1 MKNIFKSIVA
11 IFIMFG
17 FLNAQILDVKILY
30 LEQKI
35 EKPPVLSNIID
46 EPEDLG
52 LKGAQVAIIDSNKSA
67 KFLNQNFELIEK
79 ISFDEN
85 ELIQAFEEFIKNKNA
100 YAILNVED
108 SLLEKLRAN
117 PLSKQ
122 SLLINASSQN
132 THLRSEICDKNLLH
146 TIASNAMLYD
156 GLMQFLV
163 KRDFKDIFLITGTNP
178 KDILISEDIKRAAK
192 KFGANII
199 KEKIWENNTDIR
211 RKASEEFPVFTQAKD
226 YDVILLADY
235 FGDFGESIYF
245 NTWLPRPI
253 AGTQGLTPVTWS
265 KVIEANGAAQ
275 MQSRFEKFSSRWMQS
290 RDYSNWVAIR
300 TIITSIAN
308 TKTAD
313 LNTNIDYIYSD
324 KFDLAAYMGRKL
336 SFRDYNGQLRMPIS
350 LVQPRALISISPQDG
365 FLHPITDLDTLGIAP
380 FEMKCKK

>member
-1 MKNIFKSIVA
+1 MKITLFL
-11 IFIMFG
+11 IMLSA

-35 EKPPVLSNIID
+35 QKPPVLSNIIE

-67 KFLNQNFELIEK
+67 KFLNQSFELIEK
-79 ISFDEN
+79 ISYDEN
-85 ELIQAFEEFIKNKNA
+85 ELIQAFEEFVKNKNA
-100 YAILNVED
+100 YVILNMED
-108 SLLEKLRAN
+108 SLLEKIRTN
-117 PLSKQ
+117 PLAKD
-122 SLLINASSQN
+122 SLLINASSQS
-132 THLRSEICDKNLLH
+132 THLRSEICDRNLLH

-163 KRDFKDIFLITGTNP
+163 KRDFKDIFLISGNNP
-178 KDILISEDIKRAAK
+178 KDILIKEDIKRAAK

-199 KEKIWENNTDIR
+199 KEKVWENTTDIR
-211 RKASEEFPVFTQAKD
+211 RKATEEFPVFTQAKD
-226 YDVILLADY
+226 YDLILVADY
-235 FGDFGESIYF
+235 YGDFGESMYF

-253 AGTQGLTPVTWS
+253 AGTQGLTPVTWN
-265 KVIEANGAAQ
+265 KVIESNGAAQ
-275 MQSRFEKFSSRWMQS
+275 MQSRFEKFASRWMES
-290 RDYSNWVAIR
+290 RDYSNWVAVR
-300 TIITSIAN
+300 AIITAITN

-313 LNTNIDYIYSD
+313 LKTNLDYIYSD

-336 SFRDYNGQLRMPIS
+336 SFREYNGQLRMPIA
-350 LVQPRALISISPQDG
+350 LVQPRALISTSPQAE

>member
-1 MKNIFKSIVA
+1 MKLLISIL
-11 IFIMFG
+11 FLFG

-46 EPEDLG
+46 EPNDLG

>member
-1 MKNIFKSIVA
+1 MKLLISIL
-11 IFIMFG
+11 FLFG

-46 EPEDLG
+46 EPNDLG

-67 KFLNQNFELIEK
+67 KFLNQSFELIEK
-79 ISFDEN
+79 ISYDEN
-85 ELIQAFEEFIKNKNA
+85 ELIQAFEEFVKNKNS
-100 YAILNVED
+100 YVVLNVED
-108 SLLEKLRAN
+108 SLLEKIRAN
-117 PLSKQ
+117 PLSKD
-122 SLLINASSQN
+122 SLLINASSQS

-163 KRDFKDIFLITGTNP
+163 KRDFKDIFLISGNNP
-178 KDILISEDIKRAAK
+178 KDILINEDIKRAAK

-199 KEKIWENNTDIR
+199 KEKVWENNTDIR
-211 RKASEEFPVFTQAKD
+211 RRATEEFPAFTQAKD

-235 FGDFGESIYF
+235 FGDFGESMYF
-245 NTWLPRPI
+245 NTWLPRPV

-275 MQSRFEKFSSRWMQS
+275 MQSRFEKFSSRWMES
-290 RDYSNWVAIR
+290 RDYSNWVAVR
-300 TIITSIAN
+300 AIITAISN

-313 LNTNIDYIYSD
+313 LKTNLEYIYSD
-324 KFDLAAYMGRKL
+324 KFDIAAYMGRKL
-336 SFRDYNGQLRMPIS
+336 SFRDYNGQLRMPIA
-350 LVQPRALISISPQDG
+350 LVQPRALISVSPQVG

>member
-1 MKNIFKSIVA
+1 MKITLFLLILSA
-11 IFIMFG
+11 

-35 EKPPVLSNIID
+35 QKPPVLSNIIE

-52 LKGAQVAIIDSNKSA
+52 LKGAQVAVIDSNKSA

-79 ISFDEN
+79 ISYDEN
-85 ELIQAFEEFIKNKNA
+85 KLIQAFEEFIKNKNA
-100 YAILNVED
+100 YVILNVED
-108 SLLEKLRAN
+108 SLLEKIRTN
-117 PLSKQ
+117 PLAKQ
-122 SLLINASSQN
+122 SLLINASSQS

-163 KRDFKDIFLITGTNP
+163 KRDFKDIFLISGNNP
-178 KDILISEDIKRAAK
+178 KDILIKDDIKRAAK

-199 KEKIWENNTDIR
+199 KEKVWENTTDIR
-211 RKASEEFPVFTQAKD
+211 RKATEEFPVFTQAKD
-226 YDVILLADY
+226 YDLILVADY
-235 FGDFGESIYF
+235 YGDFGESMYF

-253 AGTQGLTPVTWS
+253 AGTQGLTPVTWN
-265 KVIEANGAAQ
+265 KVIESNGAAQ
-275 MQSRFEKFSSRWMQS
+275 MQSRFEKFASRWMES
-290 RDYSNWVAIR
+290 RDYANWVAVR
-300 TIITSIAN
+300 AIITAITN

-313 LNTNIDYIYSD
+313 LKTNIDYIYSD

-336 SFRDYNGQLRMPIS
+336 SFRDYNGQLRMPIA
-350 LVQPRALISISPQDG
+350 LIQPRALISTSPQAE

>member
-1 MKNIFKSIVA
+1 MRIALFL
-11 IFIMFG
+11 IMLNA
-17 FLNAQILDVKILY
+17 FLNANILNVKILY

-35 EKPPVLSNIID
+35 QKPPVLSNVIE

-52 LKGAQVAIIDSNKSA
+52 LKGAQVAIVDSNKSA
-67 KFLNQNFELIEK
+67 KFLNQSFELIEK
-79 ISFDEN
+79 VSYDEN
-85 ELIQAFEEFIKNKNA
+85 ELISAFEEFIKNKNS
-100 YAILNVED
+100 YVVLNVED
-108 SLLEKLRAN
+108 SLLEKIREN
-117 PLSKQ
+117 PLSKE
-122 SLLINASSQN
+122 SLLINASSQS
-132 THLRSEICDKNLLH
+132 THLRSQICDKNLLH

-178 KDILISEDIKRAAK
+178 KDALISQDIKRAAK

-211 RKASEEFPVFTQAKD
+211 RKASDEFPSFTQAKD
-226 YDVILLADY
+226 YDVVLLADY

-245 NTWLPRPI
+245 NTWLPRPV

-275 MQSRFEKFSSRWMQS
+275 MQSRFEKFASRWMQS

-300 TIITSIAN
+300 TIITAISS

-313 LNTNIDYIYSD
+313 LNTNIEFIYS
-324 KFDLAAYMGRKL
+324 Y
-336 SFRDYNGQLRMPIS
+336 
-350 LVQPRALISISPQDG
+350 
-365 FLHPITDLDTLGIAP
+365 
-380 FEMKCKK
+380 

>member
-1 MKNIFKSIVA
+1 MKITLFLLMLSA
-11 IFIMFG
+11 

-35 EKPPVLSNIID
+35 QKPPVLSNIIE

-52 LKGAQVAIIDSNKSA
+52 LKGAQIAVIDSNKSA
-67 KFLNQNFELIEK
+67 KFLNQSFELIEK
-79 ISFDEN
+79 ISYDEN
-85 ELIQAFEEFIKNKNA
+85 ELIQAFEEFVKNKNA
-100 YAILNVED
+100 YVILNVED
-108 SLLEKLRAN
+108 SLLEKIRTN
-117 PLSKQ
+117 PLAKN
-122 SLLINASSQN
+122 SLLINASSQS

-163 KRDFKDIFLITGTNP
+163 KRDFKDIFLISGNNP
-178 KDILISEDIKRAAK
+178 KDILIKEDIKRAAK

-199 KEKIWENNTDIR
+199 KEKVWENTTDIR
-211 RKASEEFPVFTQAKD
+211 RKATEEFPVFTQAKD
-226 YDVILLADY
+226 YDLILVADY
-235 FGDFGESIYF
+235 YGDFGESMYF

-253 AGTQGLTPVTWS
+253 AGTQGLTPVTWN
-265 KVIEANGAAQ
+265 KVIESNGAAQ
-275 MQSRFEKFSSRWMQS
+275 MQSRFEKFASRWMES
-290 RDYSNWVAIR
+290 RDYSNWVAVR
-300 TIITSIAN
+300 AIITAITN

-313 LNTNIDYIYSD
+313 LKTNLDYIYSD

-336 SFRDYNGQLRMPIS
+336 SFREYNGQLRMPIA
-350 LVQPRALISISPQDG
+350 LIQPRALISTSPQAE

>member
-1 MKNIFKSIVA
+1 MRITLFLLILSA
-11 IFIMFG
+11 

-35 EKPPVLSNIID
+35 QKPPVLSNIIE

-52 LKGAQVAIIDSNKSA
+52 LKGAQVAVIDSNKSA

-79 ISFDEN
+79 ISYDEN

-100 YAILNVED
+100 YVILNVED
-108 SLLEKLRAN
+108 SLLEKIRTS
-117 PLSKQ
+117 PLAKQ
-122 SLLINASSQN
+122 SLLINASSQS
-132 THLRSEICDKNLLH
+132 THLRSEICNKNLLH

-156 GLMQFLV
+156 GLMQCLV
-163 KRDFKDIFLITGTNP
+163 KRDFKDIFLISGKNP
-178 KDILISEDIKRAAK
+178 KDILIKEDIKRAAK

-199 KEKIWENNTDIR
+199 KEKVWENTTDIR
-211 RKASEEFPVFTQAKD
+211 RKATEEFPVFTQAKD
-226 YDVILLADY
+226 YDLILVADY
-235 FGDFGESIYF
+235 YGDFGESMYF

-253 AGTQGLTPVTWS
+253 AGTQGLTPVTWN
-265 KVIEANGAAQ
+265 KVIESNGAAQ
-275 MQSRFEKFSSRWMQS
+275 MQSRFEKFASRWMES
-290 RDYSNWVAIR
+290 RDYSNWVAVR
-300 TIITSIAN
+300 AIITAITN

-313 LNTNIDYIYSD
+313 LKTNLDYIYSD

-336 SFRDYNGQLRMPIS
+336 SFRDYNGQLRMTIA
-350 LVQPRALISISPQDG
+350 LIQPRALISTSPQAE

>member
-1 MKNIFKSIVA
+1 MKITL
-11 IFIMFG
+11 
-17 FLNAQILDVKILY
+17 FLLILSAFLDAQILDVKILY

-35 EKPPVLSNIID
+35 QKPPVLSNIIE
-46 EPEDLG
+46 EPKDLG
-52 LKGAQVAIIDSNKSA
+52 LKGAQIAVIDSNKSA
-67 KFLNQNFELIEK
+67 KFLNQNFELVEK
-79 ISFDEN
+79 ISYDEN

-100 YAILNVED
+100 YVLLNVED
-108 SLLEKLRAN
+108 SLLEKIRTN
-117 PLSKQ
+117 SLSKD
-122 SLLINASSQN
+122 SLLINASSQS

-163 KRDFKDIFLITGTNP
+163 KRDFKDIFLISGKNP

-199 KEKIWENNTDIR
+199 KEKVWENNTDIR
-211 RKASEEFPVFTQAKD
+211 RKATEEFPVFTQAKD
-226 YDVILLADY
+226 YDLILVADY
-235 FGDFGESIYF
+235 YGDFGESMYF

-253 AGTQGLTPVTWS
+253 AGTQGLTPVTWN
-265 KVIEANGAAQ
+265 KVIESNGAAQ
-275 MQSRFEKFSSRWMQS
+275 MQSRFEKFASRWMES
-290 RDYSNWVAIR
+290 RDYSNWVAVR
-300 TIITSIAN
+300 AIITAITN

-313 LNTNIDYIYSD
+313 LKTNLDYIYSD

-336 SFRDYNGQLRMPIS
+336 SFRDYNGQLRMPIA
-350 LVQPRALISISPQDG
+350 LIQPRALISTSPQAE

>member
-1 MKNIFKSIVA
+1 MKITLFLLILTA
-11 IFIMFG
+11 

-46 EPEDLG
+46 EPDDLG

-85 ELIQAFEEFIKNKNA
+85 ELIQAFEEFVKNKNS
-100 YAILNVED
+100 YVILNVED
-108 SLLEKLRAN
+108 SLLEKIRTN
-117 PLSKQ
+117 PLAKD
-122 SLLINASSQN
+122 SLLINASSQS
-132 THLRSEICDKNLLH
+132 THLRSEICQKNLLH

-163 KRDFKDIFLITGTNP
+163 KRDFKDIFLISGNNP
-178 KDILISEDIKRAAK
+178 KDILIKEDIKRAAK

-199 KEKIWENNTDIR
+199 KEKTWENNTDIR
-211 RKASEEFPVFTQAKD
+211 RKATEEFPVFTQEKD
-226 YDVILLADY
+226 YDLILLADY
-235 FGDFGESIYF
+235 FGDFGESMYF

-265 KVIEANGAAQ
+265 KVIESNGAAQ
-275 MQSRFEKFSSRWMQS
+275 MQSRFEKFASRWMES
-290 RDYSNWVAIR
+290 RDYSNWVAVR
-300 TIITSIAN
+300 TIITTITN

-313 LNTNIDYIYSD
+313 LKTNLDYIYSD

-336 SFRDYNGQLRMPIS
+336 SFRDYNGQLRMPIA
-350 LVQPRALISISPQDG
+350 LIQPRALISTSPQAE

>member
-1 MKNIFKSIVA
+1 MKITLFLLILTA
-11 IFIMFG
+11 

-35 EKPPVLSNIID
+35 QKPPVLSNIID

-52 LKGAQVAIIDSNKSA
+52 LKGAQVAIVDSNKSA

-79 ISFDEN
+79 ISYDEN
-85 ELIQAFEEFIKNKNA
+85 ELISAFEEFIKNKNS
-100 YAILNVED
+100 YVVLNVED
-108 SLLEKLRAN
+108 SLLEKIRNN

-122 SLLINASSQN
+122 SLLINASSQS
-132 THLRSEICDKNLLH
+132 THLRSQICDKNLLH

-156 GLMQFLV
+156 GLVQFLV
-163 KRDFKDIFLITGTNP
+163 KRDFKDIFLISGNNP
-178 KDILISEDIKRAAK
+178 KDILIKEDIKRAAK

-211 RKASEEFPVFTQAKD
+211 RKAADEFPSFTQAKD

-235 FGDFGESIYF
+235 FGDFGESMYF
-245 NTWLPRPI
+245 NTWLPRPV
-253 AGTQGLTPVTWS
+253 AGTQGLTPVNWS

-300 TIITSIAN
+300 TIITAISS

-313 LNTNIDYIYSD
+313 LNTNIEYIYSD
-324 KFDLAAYMGRKL
+324 KFDIAAYLGRKL

-380 FEMKCKK
+380 FEMGCKK

>member
-1 MKNIFKSIVA
+1 MKLLISIL
-11 IFIMFG
+11 FLFG

-46 EPEDLG
+46 EPNDLG

-79 ISFDEN
+79 ISYDEN
-85 ELIQAFEEFIKNKNA
+85 ELIQAFEEFVKNKNS
-100 YAILNVED
+100 YVILNVED
-108 SLLEKLRAN
+108 SLLEKIRAN
-117 PLSKQ
+117 PLSKE
-122 SLLINASSQN
+122 SLLINASSQS
-132 THLRSEICDKNLLH
+132 THLREQICDKNLLH

-163 KRDFKDIFLITGTNP
+163 KRDFKDIFLISGNNP
-178 KDILISEDIKRAAK
+178 KDILINEDIKRAAK

-199 KEKIWENNTDIR
+199 KEKVWENNTDIR
-211 RKASEEFPVFTQAKD
+211 RRATEEFPAFTQAKD

-235 FGDFGESIYF
+235 FGDFGESMYF
-245 NTWLPRPI
+245 NTWLPRPV

-275 MQSRFEKFSSRWMQS
+275 MQSRFEKFSSRWMES
-290 RDYSNWVAIR
+290 RDYSNWVAVR
-300 TIITSIAN
+300 AIITAISN

-313 LNTNIDYIYSD
+313 LKTNLEYIYSD
-324 KFDLAAYMGRKL
+324 KFDIAAYMGRKL
-336 SFRDYNGQLRMPIS
+336 SFRDYNGQLRMPIA
-350 LVQPRALISISPQDG
+350 LVQPRALISVSPQNG